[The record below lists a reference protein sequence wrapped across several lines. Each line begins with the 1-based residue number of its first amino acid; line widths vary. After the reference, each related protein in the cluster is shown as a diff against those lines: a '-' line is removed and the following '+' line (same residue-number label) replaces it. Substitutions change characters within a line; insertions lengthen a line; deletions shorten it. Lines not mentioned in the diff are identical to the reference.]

1 MQRYFLCEA
10 VTLCHYTK
18 GANINMNRSY
28 QYDVVI
34 VGGGTAGVAAAVG
47 AAKAG
52 ARTLL
57 VERNAYLG
65 GEATNS
71 GVNCFC
77 GFYTCGADPVR
88 VVEGVGQ
95 LVLDEMRALGPTIA
109 EEISAS
115 GNKDI
120 IFQPEYLK
128 CALDNLLEK
137 EHVDYFLHTVVIGAE
152 VEDGKIRAI
161 QCVDDEGMFR
171 VSAKAF
177 VDASGDANLGRLA
190 GAKIVW
196 GNNGGHPQAA
206 TLTFRL
212 SGVAADVDLSPAAVE
227 RAVVKAKAAGIR
239 NLTREK
245 GFILRMEKSGI
256 VHVLLPSIIPKGLSA
271 EEMTRM
277 ERETRKQVLGYI
289 EALRTYM
296 PGMEHCELAVIGP
309 SIGFR
314 ETRKLVGKATI
325 TADDV
330 ISGRKRAD
338 GVARGG
344 WKPEIHRDVNKMAT
358 YMEVKTGSYFDIP
371 LGALQSENVEN
382 LFGAGRMISA
392 DEAAFAAVRVMGT
405 CFATGH
411 AAGVGAAC
419 LTVDGRV
426 EVEHVREMLKKQ
438 GALV

>member
-1 MQRYFLCEA
+1 ME
-10 VTLCHYTK
+10 
-18 GANINMNRSY
+18 RSY
-28 QYDVVI
+28 QYDIVI

-52 ARTLL
+52 AKTLL

-65 GEATNS
+65 GEAANS

-77 GFYTCGADPVR
+77 GFYTCGSDPVR
-88 VVEGVGQ
+88 VVKGIGQ

-115 GNKDI
+115 GNRDI

-137 EHVDYFLHTVVIGAE
+137 EHVDYFLHTVLIGAE
-152 VEDGKIRAI
+152 TVENTIRTI
-161 QCVDDEGMFR
+161 QCADDEGLFT

-177 VDASGDANLGRLA
+177 VDATGDANLSRLA
-190 GAKIVW
+190 GAKLIW
-196 GNNGGHPQAA
+196 GNDGGHPQAA

-227 RAVVKAKAAGIR
+227 RAVVRAKAEGIR

-245 GFILRMEKSGI
+245 GFILKMENSGI
-256 VHVLLPSIIPKGLSA
+256 VHVLLPSIIPEGLSA

-289 EALRTYM
+289 QALRTYM
-296 PGMEHCELAVIGP
+296 PGMEHSELAVIGP

-314 ETRKLVGKATI
+314 ETRKLVGKETI
-325 TADDV
+325 TVDDV
-330 ISGRKRAD
+330 ISGRKRPD

-358 YMEVKTGSYFDIP
+358 YMEVKSGSYFDIP
-371 LGALQSENVEN
+371 LGALQSENVKN

-419 LTVDGRV
+419 LAVDERA
-426 EVEHVREMLKKQ
+426 EIEHVREILKEQ
-438 GALV
+438 NALV